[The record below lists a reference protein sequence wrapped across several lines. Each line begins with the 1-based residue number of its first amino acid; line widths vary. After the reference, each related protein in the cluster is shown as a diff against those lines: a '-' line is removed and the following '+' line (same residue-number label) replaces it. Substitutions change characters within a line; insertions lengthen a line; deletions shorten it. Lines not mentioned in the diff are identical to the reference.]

1 MPVCSD
7 TMRQNSWNKVDIVQ
21 KNKVFDPTRGHT
33 VTECETTSAKILSK
47 LKDRYMWSF
56 CELCGKKTEYA
67 IADEER
73 VVFEDLGNENAKPVP
88 LTELIRKEAKR
99 EADLLVERYEK
110 ALAGEFG
117 MYEAGQMLMA
127 YCDPVKMRGDRSAA
141 AFRSQV
147 ERRTLLSAWGR
158 RGNLASAAR
167 LPNQPDGVAKPSRL
181 YCENHNPRRSD
192 EARRAYQRD
201 RRFAA
206 EYRELIAGFWT
217 AYAGELPTWDIEAH
231 AYVRS
236 EAYRRLQLM
245 KKPTTFIGEL
255 EAEGVTSQTEIARQ
269 LGVSRQAV
277 SAAIK
282 RRKRR
287 RATES

>member
-1 MPVCSD
+1 M
-7 TMRQNSWNKVDIVQ
+7 QLKNSKA
-21 KNKVFDPTRGHT
+21 FDPTRGHI
-33 VTECETTSAKILSK
+33 VAECETTSAKIRSK
-47 LKDRYMWSF
+47 LNDRYMRSF
-56 CELCGKKTEYA
+56 CELCGKQTEYA
-67 IADEER
+67 IADETR
-73 VVFEDLGNENAKPVP
+73 VVFKDLGKENAKSVP
-88 LTELIRKEAKR
+88 LTELIRKEAQR

-117 MYEAGQMLMA
+117 MYEVGQMLMA
-127 YCDPVKMRGDRSAA
+127 YCDPVERRGHRSVA
-141 AFRSQV
+141 AFRDQV
-147 ERRTLLSAWGR
+147 ERRTLYAAWGR
-158 RGNLASAAR
+158 GGDLPSVAR
-167 LPNQPDGVAKPSRL
+167 LPDQPDGAAKPSKL

-192 EARRAYQRD
+192 DARRAYQRD

-217 AYAGELPTWDIEAH
+217 AFAGELPTWDIEAH
-231 AYVRS
+231 AYVRR

-245 KKPTTFIGEL
+245 KKPTTFIREL
-255 EAEGVTSQTEIARQ
+255 EASGTTKQAEIARQ

-282 RRKRR
+282 RRGRH